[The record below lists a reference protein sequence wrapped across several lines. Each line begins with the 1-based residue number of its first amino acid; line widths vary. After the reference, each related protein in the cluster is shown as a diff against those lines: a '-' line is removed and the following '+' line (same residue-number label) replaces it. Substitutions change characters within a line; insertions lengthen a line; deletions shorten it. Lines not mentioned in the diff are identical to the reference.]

1 MGHKKKIATLL
12 AGTSLVATGL
22 VPATGQDA
30 GADAAAQG
38 FALTLGIESTLRVN
52 DNLSF
57 SDPSPGTSTLWDNT
71 VRFGLLSETGVA
83 RFSADLAGTI
93 RTAAFPGQST
103 DTTFDDPS
111 IVLGYQLE
119 SADSLLE
126 AELSYRQV
134 SLQFE
139 DPLAGIDELIEDG
152 LEPDDLVPS
161 DGVRGNYGAL
171 VSFETGRTA
180 PFGFGTVLEY
190 DKTEYWDTTDPGNY
204 DDETTAAEIFARLQ
218 FSPVMEGRIALDW
231 EQYDA
236 MNAVRTSRRTVG
248 ATASLTYEIDP
259 ITRVTAS
266 LGYSEIEETNLIGTT
281 LQDGVT
287 GGLSVTRDF
296 PRGNITAE
304 YTTDIS
310 TTGRRDTIEVQGEL
324 ETPGGSI
331 TAGVGATRSNAGDVN
346 WIGSLGYNNELAFGI
361 VNASLERSYDTSD
374 GGVENRSTT
383 ASLGFDTDVSPN
395 ASLGFEL
402 DYAEVTNVATGATT
416 SVSGFRATYNRDLT
430 ANWDMIAGYEYRKR
444 RQPGD
449 TDRESNELFV
459 TLEREFSIR

>member
-1 MGHKKKIATLL
+1 MGQKNKIAALL
-12 AGTSLVATGL
+12 AGTSLLATGL

-30 GADAAAQG
+30 VAPTEG
-38 FALTLGIESTLRVN
+38 FALTLGIASTLRVN

-71 VRFGLLSETGVA
+71 VTFGLLSETGVA
-83 RFSADLAGTI
+83 RFTADLAGTI
-93 RTAAFPGQST
+93 RTAALPGQST

-126 AELSYRQV
+126 AELAYQQV

-139 DPLAGIDELIEDG
+139 DPLAGLDDLIEDG
-152 LEPDDLVPS
+152 LEADDLVPT
-161 DGVRGNYGAL
+161 DGVRGTYSAR
-171 VSFETGRTA
+171 VAFETGRTA

-204 DDETTAAEIFARLQ
+204 DDETTAAEVFARLQ

-236 MNAVRTSRRTVG
+236 MDTVRTSRRTVG
-248 ATASLTYEIDP
+248 ATASLTYEINA
-259 ITRVTAS
+259 ITRMTAS
-266 LGYSEIEETNLIGTT
+266 LGYTEIEETNLIGTT

-296 PRGNITAE
+296 PTGNVTAE
-304 YTTDIS
+304 YSTGIS
-310 TTGRRDTIEVQGEL
+310 TTGRRDTIELRGEF

-331 TAGVGATRSNAGDVN
+331 TAGIGATRSNAGDVN
-346 WIGSLGYNNELAFGI
+346 MIGSLGYTNELAMGT
-361 VNASLERSYDTSD
+361 VTAALERSYDTSD
-374 GGVENRSTT
+374 GGIENRSTT
-383 ASLGFDTDVSPN
+383 ASLGFDTEVSPN
-395 ASLGFEL
+395 ASIGFEL
-402 DYAEVTNVATGATT
+402 DYAEVTDVVTDSTT
-416 SVSGFRATYNRDLT
+416 AVSGFRATYTRDLT
-430 ANWDMIAGYEYRKR
+430 ADWGLTAGYEYRKR
-444 RQPGD
+444 KETGS